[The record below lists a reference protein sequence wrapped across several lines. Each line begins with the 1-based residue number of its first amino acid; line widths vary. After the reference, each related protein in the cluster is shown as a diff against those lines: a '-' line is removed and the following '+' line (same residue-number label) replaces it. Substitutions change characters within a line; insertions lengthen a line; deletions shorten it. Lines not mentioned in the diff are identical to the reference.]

1 MATNLMHRYS
11 NVKKRQIYHEKRTMV
26 LMKDL
31 VNDAKGNL
39 ITTHHSLMSTMD
51 LSCGGGG

>member
-1 MATNLMHRYS
+1 MLS
-11 NVKKRQIYHEKRTMV
+11 KEEKRTMV

-51 LSCGGGG
+51 LSCGSGG